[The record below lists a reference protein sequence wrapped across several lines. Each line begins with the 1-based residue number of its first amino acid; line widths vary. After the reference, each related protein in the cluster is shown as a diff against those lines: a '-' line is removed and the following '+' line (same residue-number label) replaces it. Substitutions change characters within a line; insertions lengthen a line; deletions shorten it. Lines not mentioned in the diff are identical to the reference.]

1 MNTLGD
7 YKCECPDPGLSLS
20 SDNKTCNGKY
30 KRIAA
35 VWRSIVLLVL
45 KNNNLNVGTNLVLWL
60 NSNLDKWSPFKEKM
74 GYISN

>member
-1 MNTLGD
+1 MNTLGG

-30 KRIAA
+30 KRIAV

-60 NSNLDKWSPFKEKM
+60 NSNLDKWSPFEEKM